1 MHLLGGDDE
10 SVQASPAAALAGGA
24 GAHYEMPPEKEGEKP
39 VVQMIPESSN
49 YDESIIPE
57 KKDDVEVVINNAQ
70 IEDAKVGI
78 LDSEKK

>member
-1 MHLLGGDDE
+1 M
-10 SVQASPAAALAGGA
+10 S
-24 GAHYEMPPEKEGEKP
+24 
-39 VVQMIPESSN
+39 PESSN